1 MRRYAKKP
9 EAICKKNIEAMCK
22 KPEAICKAKESA
34 EDLLP
39 LGTQQEKDLPGKCQ
53 LVNGHEYYHH
63 PGGP

>member
-1 MRRYAKKP
+1 M
-9 EAICKKNIEAMCK
+9 
-22 KPEAICKAKESA
+22 ICKAKESA

-63 PGGP
+63 PGGPKTSAIVPLALGQRCG